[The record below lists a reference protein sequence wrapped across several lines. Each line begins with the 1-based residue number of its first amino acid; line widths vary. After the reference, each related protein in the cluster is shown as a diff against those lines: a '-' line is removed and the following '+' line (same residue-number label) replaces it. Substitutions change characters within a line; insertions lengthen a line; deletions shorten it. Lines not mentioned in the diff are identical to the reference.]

1 MIWKQI
7 SMGAEHACALTDDG
21 IVYVWGSNDDGQCG
35 QPSKVETVPTPRELR
50 LDNPINAI
58 SCGYYHTALV
68 DENGRL
74 LLFGNNED
82 RQLGRSMPDKFA
94 GPMPVSIPDKVK
106 AVACGN
112 QHTVVLTVNG
122 EVLVSGM
129 K

>member
-1 MIWKQI
+1 
-7 SMGAEHACALTDDG
+7 
-21 IVYVWGSNDDGQCG
+21 
-35 QPSKVETVPTPRELR
+35 
-50 LDNPINAI
+50 
-58 SCGYYHTALV
+58 
-68 DENGRL
+68 
-74 LLFGNNED
+74 
-82 RQLGRSMPDKFA
+82 RSMPDKFA